1 MNDRYEVKALD
12 KNFEIITTELG
23 PFAMPPALG
32 VLDTHTGKLL
42 YKTSVNGPKAMD
54 ECYEICD
61 AWNIAW
67 RDGVDQG

>member
-12 KNFEIITTELG
+12 KNLEIITTELG
-23 PFAMPPALG
+23 PFAMPYGLG

-42 YKTSVNGPKAMD
+42 YKTYVTGTESMD
-54 ECYEICD
+54 QVYEICD